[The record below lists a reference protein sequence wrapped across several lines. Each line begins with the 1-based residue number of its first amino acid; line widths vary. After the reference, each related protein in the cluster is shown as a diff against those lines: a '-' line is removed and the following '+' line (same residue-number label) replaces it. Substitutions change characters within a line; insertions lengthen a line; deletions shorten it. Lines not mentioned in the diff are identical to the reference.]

1 MGQEHFKP
9 SMVRD
14 PQEQRKLVAHLE
26 QIDFAT
32 FDANRVLLAKS
43 VGRVDLG
50 TFKRLANMAAAAR
63 ATWVKEALAI
73 SDKGVAPTEAQIKH
87 LALLRS
93 TFEELSEAYEA
104 TRRMVE
110 RGYLCYLET
119 GG

>member
-1 MGQEHFKP
+1 
-9 SMVRD
+9 
-14 PQEQRKLVAHLE
+14 
-26 QIDFAT
+26 
-32 FDANRVLLAKS
+32 VLLAKS

-50 TFKRLANMAAAAR
+50 HFKRLANMAANAR

>member
-9 SMVRD
+9 SLVKD

-50 TFKRLANMAAAAR
+50 HFKRLANMAAAAR
-63 ATWVKEALAI
+63 ASWVKEALAI
-73 SDKGVAPTEAQIKH
+73 ADRGTTPTEAQVKH
-87 LALLRS
+87 LAGLRS
-93 TFEELSEAYEA
+93 TYEELSEAYEG